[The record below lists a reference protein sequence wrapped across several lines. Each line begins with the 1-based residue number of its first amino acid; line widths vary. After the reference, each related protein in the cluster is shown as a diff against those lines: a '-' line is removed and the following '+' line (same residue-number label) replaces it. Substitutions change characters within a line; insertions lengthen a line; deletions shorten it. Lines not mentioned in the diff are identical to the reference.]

1 MPLSIPPDCNSSS
14 SAPQSLSV
22 RHICDIEPQPTEHQ
36 WLVQSLWLTS
46 GVGILGGAP
55 KTCKT
60 YLAAELSLAVAT
72 GSAALG
78 RFAISHPGPVLFFGA
93 EDSLPAL
100 RSRFEGLAAARS
112 IQLSQTPLF
121 LIDTPVLRLDLPDD
135 LSRLRSSIERFAP
148 RLLVLDP
155 FVRLTAIDENSA
167 AEVSSVLASL
177 RALQRTYQLAIL
189 VVHHARKAAAS
200 HPNQA
205 LRGSSDFAAWS
216 DTNLYLSRKQK
227 RLSLY
232 IEHRSAPC
240 PDPLT
245 LHLKDNPA
253 AHLCIVD
260 DQPDLNN
267 DTPADSGSLHTQI
280 AQSLRHANRPMPTVE
295 LAALLHKRK
304 FDVVQTLHQM
314 LALGH
319 VQRDSRGWTVIT
331 SD

>member
-1 MPLSIPPDCNSSS
+1 MPLSIPLDCSETPA
-14 SAPQSLSV
+14 APQPLSV
-22 RHICDIEPQPTEHQ
+22 RHICDIQPQPTEHQ

-72 GSAALG
+72 GTAALG
-78 RFAISHPGPVLFFGA
+78 RFATPHPGPVLFFGA

-100 RSRFEGLAAARS
+100 RSRFEGLAAARQ

-121 LIDTPVLRLDLPDD
+121 LIDTPVLRLDLQED
-135 LSRLRSSIERFAP
+135 LHRLRSSIERFSP

-177 RALQRTYQLAIL
+177 RTLQRTYQLAIL
-189 VVHHARKAAAS
+189 VVHHARKAPAS

-245 LHLKDNPA
+245 LYLNDSPA

-260 DQPDLNN
+260 AQPGHNN
-267 DTPADSGSLHTQI
+267 DTTADNCSLQTQI

-295 LAALLHKRK
+295 LSALLHKRK
-304 FDVVQTLHQM
+304 FDVVQALHQM

-319 VQRDSRGWTVIT
+319 VQRDGRGWSVVTI
-331 SD
+331 D